1 MKQQHQKIEQEQQ
14 SFLQSQI
21 AMSEVLGEILD
32 AKETQRA
39 VKISKSSI
47 EQSKIYYEKFRNQKI
62 KNYFLIYI
70 GIVAFFFFANLI
82 EKDVLNTYYATIFF
96 FFTSFSLNLYEKSE
110 VGYVKKMM
118 SEQDK
123 EIYNIIT
130 FYVFQKVPE
139 IRYITL
145 LVTVL
150 LFFIIPFLT
159 LYAQIY
165 ELSIIVIYLML
176 FLTLVF
182 ASFYEF
188 IFKGYIK

>member
-188 IFKGYIK
+188 IFKSYIK

>member
-1 MKQQHQKIEQEQQ
+1 MKQQNQKIEQEQQ

-82 EKDVLNTYYATIFF
+82 EKDILNTYYATIFF